1 MIQLPLQF
9 TPRVY
14 PMLGSPDSSR
24 FLGAAS
30 LASLDVEV
38 ALLHVGNTALAG
50 PQQALQPSLCTRAGA
65 GKALQVVVGTRAVVA
80 WTATV

>member
-1 MIQLPLQF
+1 
-9 TPRVY
+9 
-14 PMLGSPDSSR
+14 MLGSPGSSW
-24 FLGAAS
+24 FLGAAP
-30 LASLDVEV
+30 LASPDVEV

-65 GKALQVVVGTRAVVA
+65 GKALKVVVGTRAVVA